1 MFWANKSRG
10 FTIVELLIVVVVI
23 AILAAITIV
32 GYNGITRQAKN
43 SALQS
48 DITSAIKKIETAKV
62 SSSTGAYPASLSAI
76 GVTSTSLTYNYV
88 SENNTYCVEASNDT
102 LVYSATND
110 STKVSPVP
118 CGQNGLVGWWRL
130 NGDGVDSSQNGYS
143 GTTNATTSEIGQNSQ
158 PNQALGF
165 TSAATSSVVIPS
177 VSALNTDPQTFS
189 MWIRPTSWSSPT
201 ASTILAKRTS
211 SSNGY
216 FIAYLNGSTS
226 LIFDCGSSGAS
237 NRYTPGYAPPLNTW
251 THIVFTCSQ
260 NTGVALYV
268 NGSLTG
274 TPRSAVDRSAM
285 ALSTASLRIGQDS
298 SSSGALLWNGSIDD
312 VRMFN
317 RVLTPTEIAALTA
330 ANAQ

>member
-32 GYNGITRQAKN
+32 SYNGISRQAKN

-48 DITSAIKKIETAKV
+48 DIASAIKKIEAAKV
-62 SSSTGAYPASLSAI
+62 TSGTGSYPATLSSI
-76 GVTSTSLTYNYV
+76 GVTSASLTYNYV
-88 SENNTYCVEASNDT
+88 SENNTYCIEATNES

-110 STKVSPVP
+110 STKASPFS

-130 NGDGVDSSQNGYS
+130 NGDGVDSSQNANN
-143 GTTNATTSEIGQNSQ
+143 GTTNATTSEVGQNSQ

-177 VSALNTDPQTFS
+177 TPALNTDPQTFS

-201 ASTILAKRTS
+201 ASTILAKRGGST
-211 SSNGY
+211 NGY
-216 FIAYLNGSTS
+216 FIAYLNGSSS
-226 LIFDCGSSGAS
+226 LIFDCGASGGG

-268 NGSLTG
+268 NGVLTG
-274 TPRSAVDRSAM
+274 TPRSSVDRSAM
-285 ALSTASLRIGQDS
+285 ELSTATLRFGQDPS
-298 SSSGALLWNGSIDD
+298 GGALLWNGSLDD
-312 VRMFN
+312 IRLFN